1 MNERIVGTA
10 LSYLDSENITESC
23 LEFRMSTNAV
33 NMNDQIHTGQNAYD
47 WMELAYGNRLGQN
60 AASELQVL

>member
-10 LSYLDSENITESC
+10 LSYLDSDNITESC

-47 WMELAYGNRLGQN
+47 WMELA
-60 AASELQVL
+60 